1 MLRSILILLISAA
14 PLFAQSPDEPKF
26 NAAEAA
32 KREGA
37 LVSRTRQLTFEGRR
51 AGEGYF
57 DSTGS
62 RIVFQSERQ
71 ADNPFYQIYL
81 MDLDTGD
88 TDRISPG
95 TGKTTCA
102 WIHPTANR
110 VLFASTHGDS
120 ESVKKQKDE
129 LDFRAS
135 GKERRYSWDYDENY
149 DIYDFDVASKKY
161 VNLTNVRGYDA
172 EGSWSPDGKL
182 IAFASNRNAYSKSMS
197 DEDKKKFEIDP
208 AWAMDIFLM
217 NADGSN
223 VRQLTDVAGYDGG
236 PFFSAD
242 GKKICWRRFS
252 ENGLTA
258 EIMTMDIDGSNQKQL
273 TKINAMSWAPYFHPT
288 GEYLIFTTNRHG
300 FGNFELYLVRADGAG
315 EPVRVTYTDKFDG
328 LPTFTPDGTKLSW
341 TTQRSSSGNSQI
353 FLAEWNHKAARK
365 LLGLDGSAKPKSSMA
380 AVETRPEFAPADV
393 VQHVEYLCK
402 PELNGRMTGTEGAR
416 LATDYVANYFDAL
429 GLKPAGEKDGWFQP
443 FEFVAGA
450 RLGEKNQLVA
460 DGKELKVGED
470 WQPLAFS
477 AKGDVAES
485 GVVFGGYGLVAPKK
499 DKIEEYDSF
508 VHLDVKDKWV
518 LVFRF
523 LPEDVSDEMRQH
535 LSKPDP
541 IRFKSMLARDRGAR
555 GLIVVS
561 GPTSQVRSQLVPLR
575 HDGASGSSL
584 PVISVTD
591 EVAAKWL
598 AKSGKDLGEL
608 QKKLDSGAMVMGFE
622 IKDLKIA
629 GSMDVQQ
636 VTSMGRNVVG
646 RLQFG
651 DKPSEQAIVIG
662 AHVDHL
668 GKGPA
673 ASSMAKGE
681 ERGGIHFGADDNA
694 SGVAAMLEVAEYFSD
709 NRVKMAAKAKRDIIF
724 AAWSGEELG
733 LLGSKYYVENY
744 DVPMSHG
751 HGGHGHA
758 AHGSHGA
765 AAHGTAAHGSHGAA
779 AAHGGKKANPHA
791 VAKSGGKK
799 SAHGGDPHAAAKN
812 DNPHAAAAASAHGS
826 GKKAPRL
833 TAMQL
838 HGATNAINVYP
849 WITACLNMDMVGRME
864 DKLVLQ
870 GIGSSDA
877 WRGEIERR
885 NAVVGLNLK
894 LQEDCDL
901 PTDASSFYK
910 GGVPILAAFTGSHK
924 DYHTPRDTPNKLN
937 YEGTARI
944 ARFMA
949 LIARGLVLREE
960 AIAYKVH
967 ETKSTGDGTKASLR
981 ATLGTVP
988 EYGDDVK
995 GVLIGEPRKGFAA
1008 EKAGL
1013 KAGDVIVELAGKKVE
1028 NIYDYTY
1035 AIEALKIGRET
1046 TVAVTRDGKR
1056 MEFKITPT
1064 SRN

>member
-1 MLRSILILLISAA
+1 MLRSTFILLIAAA
-14 PLFAQSPDEPKF
+14 PVFAQSPDEPKF

-32 KREGA
+32 KRESA

-88 TDRISPG
+88 TDRVSPG

-110 VLFASTHGDS
+110 VLFASTHGDA
-120 ESVKKQKDE
+120 ESVQKQKAE
-129 LDFRAS
+129 LEFRAS

-149 DIYDFDVASKKY
+149 DIYDFDIAAKKY
-161 VNLTNVRGYDA
+161 VNLTKVRGYDA

-182 IAFASNRNAYSKSMS
+182 IAFASNRNAYSKALSA
-197 DEDKKKFEIDP
+197 EDKKKFEVDP
-208 AWAMDIFLM
+208 AWAMDIFVM
-217 NADGSN
+217 NADGSD
-223 VRQLTDVAGYDGG
+223 VRQLTNVPGYDGG

-258 EIMTMDIDGSNQKQL
+258 EIMTMNIDGSDQKQL

-328 LPTFTPDGTKLSW
+328 LPAFTPDGTKLSW

-353 FLAEWNHKAARK
+353 FLAEWNHKAARQ
-365 LLGLDGSAKPKSSMA
+365 LLGLDGTAKPKKSMA
-380 AVETRPEFAPADV
+380 ALETRPEFAPADV

-402 PELNGRMTGTEGAR
+402 PELNGRMTGTEGAKM
-416 LATDYVANYFDAL
+416 ATDYVANYFDAL
-429 GLKPAGEKDGWFQP
+429 GLKPAGDKNGWFQP

-450 RLGEKNQLVA
+450 KLGEKNQLIA
-460 DGKELKVGED
+460 NGKKLKVGED
-470 WQPLAFS
+470 WQPLSFS
-477 AKGDVAES
+477 ANGEVAEA

-499 DKIEEYDSF
+499 GDLEEYDSF

-523 LPEDVSDEMRQH
+523 LPEDVSDAMRQH

-591 EVAAKWL
+591 AVAAAWL
-598 AKSGKDLGEL
+598 KNNGKDLTEL
-608 QKKLDSGAMVMGFE
+608 QKKLDTGALAMGFE
-622 IKDLKIA
+622 IKDLKISGA
-629 GSMDVQQ
+629 MDVQQ
-636 VTSMGRNVVG
+636 VRSMGRNVVG

-651 DKPSEQAIVIG
+651 DKPSAQAVLIG

-673 ASSMAKGE
+673 ASSLAKGE
-681 ERGGIHFGADDNA
+681 ERGGIHYGADDNA

-733 LLGSKYYVENY
+733 LLGSKFYVENY
-744 DVPMSHG
+744 EVPMTHGHGSHG
-751 HGGHGHA
+751 HSAHGS
-758 AHGSHGA
+758 HGSHGA
-765 AAHGTAAHGSHGAA
+765 ASAHGASAS
-779 AAHGGKKANPHA
+779 AHGGAKADPHA
-791 VAKSGGKK
+791 APKK
-799 SAHGGDPHAAAKN
+799 SAHGSDPHSAATKV
-812 DNPHAAAAASAHGS
+812 DPHAAAAAHSAG
-826 GKKAPRL
+826 GAKKKAPPL
-833 TAMQL
+833 TAMQM
-838 HGATNAINVYP
+838 HGASKTPNIYP
-849 WITACLNMDMVGRME
+849 YIAACLNMDMVGRME

-870 GIGSSDA
+870 GIGSSEA

-937 YEGTARI
+937 YEGAAQI
-944 ARFMA
+944 AKFMA
-949 LIARGLVLREE
+949 LVARGLVLREE

-967 ETKSTGDGTKASLR
+967 ETKATGDGTKASLR

-988 EYGDDVK
+988 DYGDDVK
-995 GVLIGEPRKGFAA
+995 GVLIGPPRKGFAA
-1008 EKAGL
+1008 AKAGL

-1046 TVAVTRDGKR
+1046 TIAVTRDGKR
-1056 MEFKITPT
+1056 IEFKITPT